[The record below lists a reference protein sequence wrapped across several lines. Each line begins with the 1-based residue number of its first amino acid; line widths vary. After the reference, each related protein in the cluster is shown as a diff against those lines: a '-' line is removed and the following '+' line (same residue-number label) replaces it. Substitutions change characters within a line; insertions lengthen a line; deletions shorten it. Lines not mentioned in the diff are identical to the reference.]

1 MPTAPTKKEREFP
14 IWETV
19 ILMAT
24 FPIKITQISKDFDI
38 KSKDVLDTFKEL
50 GMEKKSGGSADK
62 DEFELFLAHITMK
75 KQIKDMDA
83 YRDGRAKIKSASKK
97 TEAKPAEVKAPEVKA
112 APAKTEEAPKAAP
125 APKAAAAPVAKSAPA
140 PAAKPA
146 PSSKPQQTNKPQQP
160 ERKPQGQQNQNGQRP
175 ERDRRD
181 NRDNRPQRDDR
192 GPRDDRRQGGY
203 SKYSAAPQE
212 NPFAKKIENM
222 NRNAQGLRS
231 SGSQQPKRDDQRKPQ
246 AQPQQKP
253 VQAAPAP

>member
-83 YRDGRAKIKSASKK
+83 YRDHAHAGKL
-97 TEAKPAEVKAPEVKA
+97 
-112 APAKTEEAPKAAP
+112 
-125 APKAAAAPVAKSAPA
+125 
-140 PAAKPA
+140 
-146 PSSKPQQTNKPQQP
+146 
-160 ERKPQGQQNQNGQRP
+160 
-175 ERDRRD
+175 RRS
-181 NRDNRPQRDDR
+181 
-192 GPRDDRRQGGY
+192 RRTQ
-203 SKYSAAPQE
+203 
-212 NPFAKKIENM
+212 
-222 NRNAQGLRS
+222 
-231 SGSQQPKRDDQRKPQ
+231 
-246 AQPQQKP
+246 
-253 VQAAPAP
+253 